1 MFQESVFPG
10 RMREWRKMRKPDKI
24 IRTLL
29 MSLSLL
35 SLVACGKDVQN
46 AKVEKTEPVTIR
58 TVSMFGGTDSN
69 AVVYERIR
77 DAFQNQYPY
86 IKVDDESRVS
96 DEEWKSA
103 VTADFCAGNEPDVL
117 QFFTDATANQLIAM
131 DKFVSIEEIREVY
144 PEYAK
149 DTYEWALNQVANRD
163 GVRRAVPTTG
173 FWEGLYCNK
182 DLFEKYGI
190 PLPTDWDSFTHA
202 IEAFESKGVV
212 PVACS
217 LTNVPHYW
225 LEYFLLY
232 SCGAEDYQKDF
243 SAISQEWIDGL
254 RQFHTL
260 RGMSAF
266 PHNTDTID
274 NDYARTLF
282 INKKAA
288 MILEGNWF
296 LPAVEDQEN
305 TVVIA
310 FPGLENSPV
319 HENAVVGGMTSGFYI
334 TRRAWNDPDK
344 RDAAV
349 KYVMAQTSREA
360 VQKYWVN
367 GGGITTTATAVTDDM
382 ERTPL
387 AESARRYVESADV
400 IVLSTDSRMEPDAYK
415 TLISGISEV
424 SIGGDPRAL
433 LQKILE

>member
-1 MFQESVFPG
+1 
-10 RMREWRKMRKPDKI
+10 MRKPDKI
-24 IRTLL
+24 LRTFL
-29 MSLSLL
+29 MSLPLL
-35 SLVACGKDVQN
+35 SLMACGKDVQN
-46 AKVEKTEPVTIR
+46 TKTENMEPVTIR
-58 TVSMFGGTDSN
+58 TVSMFGGTDPN
-69 AVVYERIR
+69 AVVYEQIR
-77 DAFQNQYPY
+77 EAFQTQYPY
-86 IKVDDESRVS
+86 ITVDDESRVS

-131 DKFVSIEEIREVY
+131 DKFVSIEEIRQEY
-144 PEYAK
+144 PDYAA
-149 DTYEWALNQVANRD
+149 DTYEWALKQVANRD
-163 GVRRAVPTTG
+163 GVCRAVPTTG

-182 DLFEKYGI
+182 DLFERYDI
-190 PLPTDWDSFTHA
+190 PLPTDWDSLTYA
-202 IEAFESKGVV
+202 IETLEDKGIV
-212 PVACS
+212 PIACS

-225 LEYFLLY
+225 MEYFLLY
-232 SCGAEDYQKDF
+232 SCGVENYQKDF
-243 SAISQEWIDGL
+243 SVVSQEWIDGL
-254 RQFHTL
+254 RQFRTL
-260 RGMSAF
+260 RGMLAF
-266 PHNTDTID
+266 PRNTDTID

-310 FPGLENSPV
+310 FPGLEDSAV

-360 VQKYWVN
+360 VQSYWEH
-367 GGGITTTATAVTDDM
+367 GGGITTTATDVVDNL

-387 AESARRYVESADV
+387 AESAREYVESADDM
-400 IVLSTDSRMEPDAYK
+400 VLSTDSRMEPDAYK
-415 TLISGISEV
+415 TLISGIFEI

-433 LQKILE
+433 LQKVLEQNKAH

>member
-1 MFQESVFPG
+1 
-10 RMREWRKMRKPDKI
+10 MRKTDKI
-24 IRTLL
+24 FRTFL
-29 MSLSLL
+29 MSLPLM

-46 AKVEKTEPVTIR
+46 AKVEKMEPVTIR
-58 TVSMFGGTDSN
+58 TVSMFGGTDPN

-77 DAFQNQYPY
+77 EAFQVQYPY
-86 IKVDDESRVS
+86 ITVDDESRVS

-131 DKFVSIEEIREVY
+131 DKFVSIEEIRQEY
-144 PEYAK
+144 PDYAA
-149 DTYEWALNQVANRD
+149 DTYEWALKQVANRD
-163 GVRRAVPTTG
+163 GVCRAVPTTG

-182 DLFEKYGI
+182 DLFEQYNI
-190 PLPTDWDSFTHA
+190 PLPTDWNSLTYA
-202 IEAFESKGVV
+202 IETLENKGIV
-212 PVACS
+212 PIACS

-225 LEYFLLY
+225 MEYFLLY
-232 SCGAEDYQKDF
+232 SCGVEDYQKDF
-243 SAISQEWIDGL
+243 TAISQEWIDGL
-254 RQFHTL
+254 RQFRTL
-260 RGMSAF
+260 RGMLAF

-310 FPGLENSPV
+310 FPGLENSSV
-319 HENAVVGGMTSGFYI
+319 HENAVMGGMTSGFYI

-360 VQKYWVN
+360 VQRYWEH
-367 GGGITTTATAVTDDM
+367 GGGITTTAADVVDDM

-387 AESARRYVESADV
+387 AESAREYVESADDM
-400 IVLSTDSRMEPDAYK
+400 VLSTDSRMEPDAYK
-415 TLISGISEV
+415 TLISGISEI

-433 LQKILE
+433 LQKVLEQNGAQ

>member
-1 MFQESVFPG
+1 
-10 RMREWRKMRKPDKI
+10 MREWRKMRKTDKI
-24 IRTLL
+24 FRTFLI
-29 MSLSLL
+29 SLPLL

-46 AKVEKTEPVTIR
+46 AKVEKMEPVTIR
-58 TVSMFGGTDSN
+58 TVSMFGGTDPN

-77 DAFQNQYPY
+77 EAFQVQYPY
-86 IKVDDESRVS
+86 ITVDDESRVS

-131 DKFVSIEEIREVY
+131 DKFVSIEEIRQEY
-144 PEYAK
+144 PDYAA
-149 DTYEWALNQVANRD
+149 DTYEWALKQVANRD
-163 GVRRAVPTTG
+163 GVCRAVPTTG

-182 DLFEKYGI
+182 DLFEQYNI
-190 PLPTDWDSFTHA
+190 PLPTDWNSLTYA
-202 IEAFESKGVV
+202 IETLENKGII
-212 PVACS
+212 PIACS

-225 LEYFLLY
+225 MEYFLLY
-232 SCGAEDYQKDF
+232 SCGVEDYQKDF
-243 SAISQEWIDGL
+243 TAISQEWIDGL
-254 RQFHTL
+254 RQFRTL
-260 RGMSAF
+260 RGMLAF
-266 PHNTDTID
+266 PRNTDTID

-310 FPGLENSPV
+310 FPGLENSSV
-319 HENAVVGGMTSGFYI
+319 HENAVMGGMTSGFYI

-360 VQKYWVN
+360 VQRYWEH
-367 GGGITTTATAVTDDM
+367 GGGITTTAADVVDDM

-387 AESARRYVESADV
+387 AESAREYVESADDM
-400 IVLSTDSRMEPDAYK
+400 VLSTDSRMEPDAYK
-415 TLISGISEV
+415 TLISGISEI

-433 LQKILE
+433 LQKVLEQNGAQ

>member
-1 MFQESVFPG
+1 
-10 RMREWRKMRKPDKI
+10 MRKTDKI
-24 IRTLL
+24 FRTFL
-29 MSLSLL
+29 MSLPLL

-46 AKVEKTEPVTIR
+46 AKVEKMEPVTIR
-58 TVSMFGGTDSN
+58 TVSMFGGTDPN

-77 DAFQNQYPY
+77 EAFQVQYPY
-86 IKVDDESRVS
+86 ITVDDESRVS

-131 DKFVSIEEIREVY
+131 DKFVSIEEIRQEY
-144 PEYAK
+144 PDYAA
-149 DTYEWALNQVANRD
+149 DTYEWALKQVANRD
-163 GVRRAVPTTG
+163 GVCRAVPTTG

-182 DLFEKYGI
+182 DLFEQYNI
-190 PLPTDWDSFTHA
+190 PLPTDWNSLTYA
-202 IEAFESKGVV
+202 IETLENKGIV
-212 PVACS
+212 PIACS

-225 LEYFLLY
+225 MEYFLLY
-232 SCGAEDYQKDF
+232 SCGVEDYQKDF
-243 SAISQEWIDGL
+243 TAVSQEWIDGL
-254 RQFHTL
+254 RQFRTL
-260 RGMSAF
+260 RGMLAF

-310 FPGLENSPV
+310 FPGLENSSV
-319 HENAVVGGMTSGFYI
+319 HENAVMGGMTSGFYI

-360 VQKYWVN
+360 VQRYWEH
-367 GGGITTTATAVTDDM
+367 GGGITTTAADVVDDM

-387 AESARRYVESADV
+387 AESAREYVESADDM
-400 IVLSTDSRMEPDAYK
+400 VLSTDSRMEPDAYK
-415 TLISGISEV
+415 TLISGISEI

-433 LQKILE
+433 LQKVLEQNGAQ

>member
-1 MFQESVFPG
+1 
-10 RMREWRKMRKPDKI
+10 
-24 IRTLL
+24 
-29 MSLSLL
+29 
-35 SLVACGKDVQN
+35 
-46 AKVEKTEPVTIR
+46 
-58 TVSMFGGTDSN
+58 
-69 AVVYERIR
+69 
-77 DAFQNQYPY
+77 
-86 IKVDDESRVS
+86 
-96 DEEWKSA
+96 
-103 VTADFCAGNEPDVL
+103 
-117 QFFTDATANQLIAM
+117 
-131 DKFVSIEEIREVY
+131 
-144 PEYAK
+144 
-149 DTYEWALNQVANRD
+149 
-163 GVRRAVPTTG
+163 
-173 FWEGLYCNK
+173 
-182 DLFEKYGI
+182 
-190 PLPTDWDSFTHA
+190 
-202 IEAFESKGVV
+202 
-212 PVACS
+212 
-217 LTNVPHYW
+217 
-225 LEYFLLY
+225 
-232 SCGAEDYQKDF
+232 
-243 SAISQEWIDGL
+243 
-254 RQFHTL
+254 
-260 RGMSAF
+260 
-266 PHNTDTID
+266 
-274 NDYARTLF
+274 
-282 INKKAA
+282 

-387 AESARRYVESADV
+387 AESARRYVESADE

>member
-1 MFQESVFPG
+1 
-10 RMREWRKMRKPDKI
+10 MRKTDKI

-35 SLVACGKDVQN
+35 SLMACGKDVQN
-46 AKVEKTEPVTIR
+46 TKADNMEPVTIR
-58 TVSMFGGTDSN
+58 TVSMFGGTDPN

-77 DAFQNQYPY
+77 EAFQNQYPY

-117 QFFTDATANQLIAM
+117 HFFTDATANQLIAM

-232 SCGAEDYQKDF
+232 GG
-243 SAISQEWIDGL
+243 GL
-254 RQFHTL
+254 
-260 RGMSAF
+260 
-266 PHNTDTID
+266 P
-274 NDYARTLF
+274 
-282 INKKAA
+282 
-288 MILEGNWF
+288 EGF
-296 LPAVEDQEN
+296 FCH
-305 TVVIA
+305 
-310 FPGLENSPV
+310 FPGV
-319 HENAVVGGMTSGFYI
+319 
-334 TRRAWNDPDK
+334 D
-344 RDAAV
+344 
-349 KYVMAQTSREA
+349 
-360 VQKYWVN
+360 
-367 GGGITTTATAVTDDM
+367 
-382 ERTPL
+382 
-387 AESARRYVESADV
+387 
-400 IVLSTDSRMEPDAYK
+400 
-415 TLISGISEV
+415 
-424 SIGGDPRAL
+424 
-433 LQKILE
+433 